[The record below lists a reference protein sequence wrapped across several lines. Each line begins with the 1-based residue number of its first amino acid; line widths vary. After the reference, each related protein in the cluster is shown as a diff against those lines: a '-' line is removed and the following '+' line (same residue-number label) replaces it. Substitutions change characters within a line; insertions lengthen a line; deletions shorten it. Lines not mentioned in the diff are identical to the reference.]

1 MGALAPAG
9 PDSPHRVSGR
19 ARADYLVAHAEN
31 DDQKEPQAKDTLRA
45 AFRAAGRPAEVEVYA
60 GAQHGWCVP
69 GSAVYNPEAAERAWS
84 ALLAL
89 YRRRLT

>member
-1 MGALAPAG
+1 
-9 PDSPHRVSGR
+9 
-19 ARADYLVAHAEN
+19 
-31 DDQKEPQAKDTLRA
+31 
-45 AFRAAGRPAEVEVYA
+45 
-60 GAQHGWCVP
+60 VP